1 MRNIIL
7 LLVLIAGLI
16 ASCSDSSDDYPKVYT
31 SDKAVEGAL
40 RLFTGEGEILNQ
52 QLIESFITRHKQQVI
67 NVDAMNVKDRYVVTY
82 QNATDIVIEANG
94 KEEQGKAYE
103 IDNVIYWEHPDTL
116 TIYSKVPFNKYQP
129 IYLEEFDIPS
139 TTGYKKTIRYK
150 DCIYAEKHQ
159 GTIRIPFVV
168 MFLKVSDVNSGS
180 IVTSYFHDNNAI
192 VIEDLVSPNAYLSA
206 NDTIMVQDYYIEM
219 R

>member
-52 QLIESFITRHKQQVI
+52 QLIESFIARHKQQVI

-116 TIYSKVPFNKYQP
+116 TTFFKIPYNKYQP
-129 IYLEEFDIPS
+129 IYSEEFNIPS
-139 TTGYKKTIRYK
+139 TTGYNKTIRYK
-150 DCIYAEKHQ
+150 DCIYAEKHE
-159 GTIRIPFVV
+159 GTIRLPMVA
-168 MFLKVSDVNSGS
+168 MFSKETDPDQGS
-180 IVTSYFHDNNAI
+180 IVSNYYQANN
-192 VIEDLVSPNAYLSA
+192 VILIDILFKQHPYWDV
-206 NDTIMVQDYYIEM
+206 NDTIIIQDYYIEL